1 MFKIVKYFKPYFLSI
16 LIVIGLLVVQASC
29 DLALPDYT
37 SNIVNVGIQQ
47 GGIENAVP
55 KAIRKSEAD
64 KLVLFMT
71 EENKDFFFNS
81 YNLYLSGD
89 TQQNNYSS
97 YIKDYPLLS
106 TEPVYILKK
115 VSNDTTEQLNKSL
128 SKPMV
133 ILSATKDNKFA
144 DLFGQS
150 NGVPFTKDALDS
162 FSMLPKDIQTG
173 IIEKIDESFAPLSQS
188 MITQSAIEYLKGE
201 YEALGVNT
209 NKIQVNYL
217 FLSGLIMLGVAL
229 LSMAATI
236 LVTLIGARVAAGLGR
251 DLRSNV
257 FKKVESFS
265 NAEFD
270 KFSTAS
276 LITRTT
282 NDIQQIQVFSVM
294 LFRIVFYAP
303 ILGVGGILK
312 VLSTR
317 TNMGWV
323 IAVSVMVIMSIVI
336 IMFSIAIPKFKIVQK
351 LIDKLNLVTRENLTG
366 LMVIRA
372 FNTQKHEE
380 ERFDKANMDLTKTN
394 LFINRTMS
402 LMMPLMTLLMNCV
415 SLLII
420 WVGSHRV
427 DSGAMQVGD
436 IMAFISYS
444 MQIIISFLMIS
455 IVSIMLPR
463 ASVSAVRISEV
474 LAIEPLIKD
483 PEVKKSFVQTHKGY
497 KGEVEFKNVSF
508 RYPGAEACVLEDITF
523 TAPRGKT
530 TAFIGSTGS
539 GKSTLINLIPRFY
552 DVTKGQVMVEG
563 QDVREVSLKELRK
576 RIGYIPQKGILFSGT
591 IENNLLYGIDDS
603 SFDKTATDKIINKAA
618 GIAQALDFIREKP
631 EGFDSPIS
639 QGGSNVSGGQKQRL
653 SIARALVKN
662 PNIYI
667 FDDSFSAL
675 DYKTDSTLRRALKSE
690 LGDSTLLIVAQRVGT
705 IMDAEQII
713 VLDDGKIVGKGTH
726 KELLKSCG
734 VYREIA
740 SSQLTK
746 EELAI

>member
-1 MFKIVKYFKPYFLSI
+1 MFKIVKHFKPYIFSI
-16 LIVIGLLVVQASC
+16 LFVIGLLVVQAIC
-29 DLALPDYT
+29 DLALPDYM
-37 SNIVNVGIQQ
+37 SDIVNVGIQQ
-47 GGIENAVP
+47 GGIANAVP
-55 KAIRKSEAD
+55 KAIRKTEAD
-64 KLVLFMT
+64 KLSLFMN
-71 EENKDFFFNS
+71 EENKDIFFNS
-81 YNLYLSGD
+81 YNLYVPGD
-89 TQQNNYSS
+89 TQQKNYSR
-97 YIKDYPLLS
+97 YVKDYPLLAA
-106 TEPVYILKK
+106 EPVYILKS
-115 VSNDTTEQLNKSL
+115 VSGDTAEQLNKSL
-128 SKPMV
+128 AKPM
-133 ILSATKDNKFA
+133 ILVFAATDNRFG

-150 NGVPFTKDALDS
+150 SGAPFTKEALNS
-162 FSMLPKDIQTG
+162 FSMLPEDIRTG
-173 IIEKIDESFAPLSQS
+173 ILEKIDESFSQLSQS
-188 MITQSAIEYLKGE
+188 MITQSAVLYIKGE
-201 YEALGVNT
+201 YEALGIDT
-209 NKIQVNYL
+209 NRIQVNYL
-217 FLSGLIMLGVAL
+217 FLSGFIMLGVAL

-236 LVTLIGARVAAGLGR
+236 LVTLIGSRVAAGLGR

-282 NDIQQIQVFSVM
+282 NDIQQVQMFTVM
-294 LFRIVFYAP
+294 LLRIVFYAP
-303 ILGVGGILK
+303 ILGFGGILK

-336 IMFSIAIPKFKIVQK
+336 IMFSIAIPKFKTVQK
-351 LIDKLNLVTRENLTG
+351 LVDKLNLVTRENLTG

-380 ERFDKANMDLTKTN
+380 ERFDKANRDLTKTN

-402 LMMPLMTLLMNCV
+402 LMMPLMMLLMNCV
-415 SLLII
+415 TLLII

-436 IMAFISYS
+436 IMAFISYA
-444 MQIIISFLMIS
+444 MQIIVSFLMIS
-455 IVSIMLPR
+455 MVSIMLPR

-474 LAIEPLIKD
+474 LAVEPLIKD
-483 PEVKKSFVQTHKGY
+483 PEVKKTFDQSSKGN
-497 KGEVEFKNVSF
+497 VVFKNVSF
-508 RYPGAEACVLEDITF
+508 RYPGAEDCVLEDITF
-523 TAPRGKT
+523 TALRGQT
-530 TAFIGSTGS
+530 TALIGSTGS

-552 DVTKGQVMVEG
+552 DVTDGQVLVDG

-576 RIGYIPQKGILFSGT
+576 KIGYIPQKGVLFSGT
-591 IENNLLYGIDDS
+591 IESNLLYGIDSS
-603 SFDKTATDKIINKAA
+603 SFDDTATDKIMNKAA
-618 GIAQALDFIREKP
+618 GIAQALDFIQEKP
-631 EGFDSPIS
+631 DGFASPIA
-639 QGGSNVSGGQKQRL
+639 QDGTNVSGGQKQRL

-662 PNIYI
+662 PDIYI

-675 DYKTDSTLRRALKSE
+675 DYKTDSTLRKALKSE
-690 LGDSTLLIVAQRVGT
+690 LGDSTLIIVAQRVGT

-713 VLDDGKIVGKGTH
+713 VLDEGKIVGKGTH
-726 KELLKSCG
+726 KELLESCE